1 MRIDYDKIIGY
12 VFENLCNTKNIKGT
26 INECL
31 IAGNLSKYGY
41 EVLVNN
47 DRNPEY
53 DILLKRNGIE
63 YLLECKLDNQVS
75 RFGNFFFEYWNY
87 TYGRKTG
94 INNNDLNT
102 LYSHTYYCKEDNK
115 WYCLIAKRMT
125 FVKTIQ
131 KILAIE
137 PDKIKQYNNVYY
149 SSDGIKGD
157 AAYIINKDTFIKY
170 FKGYNIILIPAYRW
184 K

>member
-12 VFENLCNTKNIKGT
+12 VFENLCNTKNIMGT

-53 DILLKRNGIE
+53 DVLLKRNGIE

-75 RFGNFFFEYWNY
+75 RFGNYYFEY
-87 TYGRKTG
+87 
-94 INNNDLNT
+94 
-102 LYSHTYYCKEDNK
+102 
-115 WYCLIAKRMT
+115 
-125 FVKTIQ
+125 
-131 KILAIE
+131 
-137 PDKIKQYNNVYY
+137 
-149 SSDGIKGD
+149 
-157 AAYIINKDTFIKY
+157 
-170 FKGYNIILIPAYRW
+170 
-184 K
+184 